1 MDLPSLPN
9 SVNILVGSNEFVVE
23 IVGKKRKKRGDVE
36 NDLLLSS
43 CSTLF
48 IFICIF

>member
-23 IVGKKRKKRGDVE
+23 IVGKKKKEKRRCGE
-36 NDLLLSS
+36 
-43 CSTLF
+43 
-48 IFICIF
+48 